1 MKVTKQ
7 TPIAP
12 EFSSVVLERPVTLEA
27 LAEAIAART
36 GTDLEQDMYP
46 RILAGAVIAAARVAV
61 RRRSAADGL
70 LGDVGGWVNEE
81 EFTVPAGPGD

>member
-1 MKVTKQ
+1 
-7 TPIAP
+7 
-12 EFSSVVLERPVTLEA
+12 
-27 LAEAIAART
+27 
-36 GTDLEQDMYP
+36 MYP